1 MSRDETTLTADATTQ
16 SPVAPTSAA
25 QPTADAVVRGAV
37 AVTDDVPERG
47 DGAPRPGWGRVVGA
61 AAGTAVVVGVG
72 TALVARVLMRLVAD
86 VVDAE
91 TGFSVVGTLG
101 IAIVFSVLMVPAAAG
116 GAIEARTRRAVVGL
130 VGVLTTSV
138 VLGWGTATTALV
150 DLADH
155 PLREGREL
163 DLVALLLVGF
173 GATVVVGAV
182 TARRLARRW
191 TLGRGGGGVSGRSL
205 ARP

>member
-1 MSRDETTLTADATTQ
+1 MTDEATLTADPTVPLGA
-16 SPVAPTSAA
+16 SEPAP
-25 QPTADAVVRGAV
+25 ADDRSER
-37 AVTDDVPERG
+37 TDRTRR
-47 DGAPRPGWGRVVGA
+47 AWGKAVGA
-61 AAGTAVVVGVG
+61 AGGAAVVVGLG

-86 VVDAE
+86 VVGAE
-91 TGFSVVGTLG
+91 TGFSVVETLG

-191 TLGRGGGGVSGRSL
+191 TLGRGGDEVSGRSL
-205 ARP
+205 ARR

>member
-1 MSRDETTLTADATTQ
+1 MTTDEATLTADPTVPLGA
-16 SPVAPTSAA
+16 SEPAP
-25 QPTADAVVRGAV
+25 ADDRSER
-37 AVTDDVPERG
+37 TDRTRR
-47 DGAPRPGWGRVVGA
+47 AWGKAVGA
-61 AAGTAVVVGVG
+61 AGGAAVVVGLG

-86 VVDAE
+86 VVGAE
-91 TGFSVVGTLG
+91 TGFSVVETLG
-101 IAIVFSVLMVPAAAG
+101 IAIVFSVLMVPAAEG

-138 VLGWGTATTALV
+138 VLGWGTATTVLV

-155 PLREGREL
+155 PLREGRET

-191 TLGRGGGGVSGRSL
+191 TLGRCGDEVSGRSL
-205 ARP
+205 ARR

>member
-1 MSRDETTLTADATTQ
+1 MTTDA
-16 SPVAPTSAA
+16 ATSAA
-25 QPTADAVVRGAV
+25 DPTTPLAATEPDPG
-37 AVTDDVPERG
+37 VTRSEATGTER
-47 DGAPRPGWGRVVGA
+47 ARPGWGRVVVAAGGA
-61 AAGTAVVVGVG
+61 ALVVGVG

-101 IAIVFSVLMVPAAAG
+101 IAIVFSVLMVPAAG
-116 GAIEARTRRAVVGL
+116 GAIEARTRRSVVGL
-130 VGVLTTSV
+130 AGVVTTSV

-155 PLREGREL
+155 PLREGRVT

-173 GATVVVGAV
+173 GATVVAGAV
-182 TARRLARRW
+182 AARRLARRW
-191 TLGRGGGGVSGRSL
+191 TLGRGGDEVSGRSL
-205 ARP
+205 ARR